1 MISGRTRKVFHLEPD
16 APAGFDYI
24 LCESTYGD
32 REREDATIKER
43 RAALKRE
50 IVDALETG
58 GNLLIPA
65 FRGRAHPGAACTT
78 SAC

>member
-1 MISGRTRKVFHLEPD
+1 MLFSGDLGPDEKVFHLEPD

-32 REREDATIKER
+32 REREDATVEER

-50 IVDALETG
+50 ILEAHDDWRQSRDPGLCG
-58 GNLLIPA
+58 G
-65 FRGRAHPGAACTT
+65 AHSGTAA
-78 SAC
+78 